1 MSRVWI
7 DFIHS
12 QDILNSEV
20 MFGDQLFRA
29 KILADGLTTQS
40 GIKASVDGV
49 GRTYVLN
56 LKNLFRESVKFGKW
70 RVPAR

>member
-49 GRTYVLN
+49 GRTYV
-56 LKNLFRESVKFGKW
+56 
-70 RVPAR
+70 